1 MQSYYL
7 IAAILGTILPYYF
20 FGSFALEN
28 GFDVILFIEDV
39 ASAGAS
45 LGFVADLFISSFV
58 FWPFLFKEAKR
69 CSTPNPWWFVTLN
82 LTVGL
87 SCALP
92 LFLYFR
98 EKTRVR

>member
-1 MQSYYL
+1 MRAYYL
-7 IAAILGTILPYYF
+7 AAAVLGTVLPYYF
-20 FGSFALEN
+20 LGSFVLEN
-28 GFDVILFIEDV
+28 GFDVVLFIEEV
-39 ASAGAS
+39 VSAGAS

-58 FWPFLFKEAKR
+58 FWPFLFKEAKQ
-69 CSTPNPWWFVTLN
+69 CNTPNPWWFVILN

-98 EKTRVR
+98 EKT